1 MNPMKIDPC
10 PCVISLKDG
19 SVHTLF
25 EFRHFLELVEDCMGY
40 DAAKWLRT
48 HVEQAEKA
56 ADYTQAKVDTDLTA
70 YESDLESNRRA
81 FQDIQAE
88 AAAIITN
95 NYLMVEKVTHNFKG
109 DEHFMDLTLIGGEF
123 IA

>member
-1 MNPMKIDPC
+1 MKIDPC

-48 HVEQAEKA
+48 YVEQAEKA
-56 ADYTQAKVDTDLTA
+56 ADYTQAKVDVDLTA
-70 YESDLESNRRA
+70 YESDLKSNRRA
-81 FQDIQAE
+81 FEDIQTQ
-88 AAAIITN
+88 AAAIIQVLQEN
-95 NYLMVEKVTHNFKG
+95 RVDGKEIAHSVG
-109 DEHFMDLTLIGGEF
+109 EIGR
-123 IA
+123 IISNQI

>member
-1 MNPMKIDPC
+1 MKIDPC
-10 PCVISLKDG
+10 PCVVSLKDG

-25 EFRHFLELVEDCMGY
+25 EFRHFMELVEDCMGY

-56 ADYTQAKVDTDLTA
+56 KVDTDLTA

-81 FQDIQAE
+81 FQDIQTE
-88 AAAIITN
+88 AAAIMEVLQGNRVNRQKIAHS
-95 NYLMVEKVTHNFKG
+95 VRE
-109 DEHFMDLTLIGGEF
+109 IGK
-123 IA
+123 IISNQI

>member
-1 MNPMKIDPC
+1 MKIDPC

-88 AAAIITN
+88 AAAITQV
-95 NYLMVEKVTHNFKG
+95 LQGKRADRQK
-109 DEHFMDLTLIGGEF
+109 
-123 IA
+123 IAHSVREI

>member
-1 MNPMKIDPC
+1 MKIDPC

-48 HVEQAEKA
+48 HVEQAEEA
-56 ADYTQAKVDTDLTA
+56 ADYTQAKVDSDLVA
-70 YESDLESNRRA
+70 YESDLDSNRRA
-81 FQDIQAE
+81 FQDIQTE
-88 AAAIITN
+88 AAAIMEVLQGNRVNRQKIAHS
-95 NYLMVEKVTHNFKG
+95 VKEIEKIISNQ
-109 DEHFMDLTLIGGEF
+109 I
-123 IA
+123 

>member
-1 MNPMKIDPC
+1 MKIDPC

-25 EFRHFLELVEDCMGY
+25 EFRHF
-40 DAAKWLRT
+40 
-48 HVEQAEKA
+48 
-56 ADYTQAKVDTDLTA
+56 KVDTDLTA

-88 AAAIITN
+88 AAAITQVLQGKRADRQKIAHS
-95 NYLMVEKVTHNFKG
+95 VRE
-109 DEHFMDLTLIGGEF
+109 IGK
-123 IA
+123 IISNQL

>member
-1 MNPMKIDPC
+1 MKIDPC

-25 EFRHFLELVEDCMGY
+25 EFRHFLELVEDHMGY

-56 ADYTQAKVDTDLTA
+56 ADYTKVKVDSDLSA
-70 YESDLESNRRA
+70 YESELDSNRRA
-81 FQDIQAE
+81 FQDIQTE
-88 AAAIITN
+88 AAAITQVLQGNRVDRKKIAHS
-95 NYLMVEKVTHNFKG
+95 VRE
-109 DEHFMDLTLIGGEF
+109 IGK
-123 IA
+123 IISNQI

>member
-1 MNPMKIDPC
+1 
-10 PCVISLKDG
+10 
-19 SVHTLF
+19 
-25 EFRHFLELVEDCMGY
+25 MGY

-88 AAAIITN
+88 AAAITQVLQGKRADRLKN
-95 NYLMVEKVTHNFKG
+95 RPFREGNRK
-109 DEHFMDLTLIGGEF
+109 DHFQSTLGGKHHE
-123 IA
+123 

>member
-1 MNPMKIDPC
+1 
-10 PCVISLKDG
+10 
-19 SVHTLF
+19 
-25 EFRHFLELVEDCMGY
+25 MGY

-81 FQDIQAE
+81 FQDIQTE
-88 AAAIITN
+88 AAVITGVLQEKRINREKITHAVREIGKIISN
-95 NYLMVEKVTHNFKG
+95 Q
-109 DEHFMDLTLIGGEF
+109 I
-123 IA
+123 